1 MFKFFKPALFAAA
14 LLFAQPVFASDWP
27 VLGHAPLLQ
36 DTDSHTY
43 THILGLEPIP
53 NSYQLAKATFLPDAA
68 ESVFGNRDS
77 LDKDYNTADCADK
90 SSLYTTKNCTY
101 PRAVVYTSKCP
112 FAPGY
117 YKECACLPQFKISSC
132 TSPKILSSPT
142 CNGKAASCICPASVS
157 LVYTNDR
164 CTQYCDGNC
173 IAKSCTPTA
182 SETGCKYG
190 TTSASNNCGGTR
202 TVCKPCNLT
211 PCSGI
216 SSKPANS
223 SYTTS
228 SCTDCSGTKTINTGW
243 SCNSGY
249 HQSGSSCVKDCT
261 PATNET
267 GCSYGTYSCSDGC
280 GGTRTCC
287 SACSKP
293 TCSGISSKPSNSSY
307 TTASCTDCSGTRT
320 INTGWSCNSGYHQSG
335 SSCVQDKAAVGD
347 ILYSDMTTSSSII
360 SGKTP
365 IGVVFDPDNKKAA
378 ALTEFSSSV
387 LWSTTNFDIPSLPN
401 YPYSSKNS
409 AMTDNNG
416 KQYTKII
423 YDYCTANGKTCQAA
437 VDIYNYSTAGT
448 SRGTWYLGDIATMN
462 KLFEGMATVN
472 STITRLGKTLL
483 WECRYATSIEA
494 STSDY
499 WAVDFHGFVSSF
511 EKSRFYVCARPI
523 INY

>member
-77 LDKDYNTADCADK
+77 LDKDYNSADCADK

-320 INTGWSCNSGYHQSG
+320 INTGWTCDYGYYKNG
-335 SSCVQDKAAVGD
+335 STCAANCH
-347 ILYSDMTTSSSII
+347 IYYSDGTSVSGPLI
-360 SGKTP
+360 SGKKAVGIV
-365 IGVVFDPDNKKAA
+365 IGN
-378 ALTEFSSSV
+378 LTVS
-387 LWSTTNFDIPSLPN
+387 
-401 YPYSSKNS
+401 
-409 AMTDNNG
+409 
-416 KQYTKII
+416 I
-423 YDYCTANGKTCQAA
+423 YDWGAA
-437 VDIYNYSTAGT
+437 YSGTKSTSYYSRDGISNWMTPTMAQINTIYNNKAEINRCMTLIGGTTLSETWYWTRDVKPNDIYVDEFHMTTKATNLNSSTA
-448 SRGTWYLGDIATMN
+448 YNHI
-462 KLFEGMATVN
+462 
-472 STITRLGKTLL
+472 RLVK
-483 WECRYATSIEA
+483 
-494 STSDY
+494 
-499 WAVDFHGFVSSF
+499 
-511 EKSRFYVCARPI
+511 
-523 INY
+523 